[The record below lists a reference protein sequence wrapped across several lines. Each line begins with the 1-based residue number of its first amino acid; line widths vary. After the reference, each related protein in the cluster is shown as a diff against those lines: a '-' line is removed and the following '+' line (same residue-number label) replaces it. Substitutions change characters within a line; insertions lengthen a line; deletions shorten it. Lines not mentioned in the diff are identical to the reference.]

1 MRSLSFSSTSTAKAS
16 EQLVDHDTADAPA
29 KNKTERRRS
38 RIRNVA
44 VIAHVDHGKT
54 TLVDQLIR
62 LSLRPSLGE
71 VASTSISTTN
81 SEAES
86 RTAAASAS
94 APATAA
100 AAVDRLMD
108 SGDLERE
115 RGITITS
122 KVTRLV
128 FDGGPLIVNCVDTPG
143 HSDFSAEVDR
153 ILSMVDGV
161 VLVVD
166 VVEGPKSQTKYVLT
180 RALSLG
186 LQPLVV
192 LNKCD
197 RGDDALA
204 LIDSGETEDKISKLF
219 HTLRK
224 PSSSPDDTPALS
236 YRTLY
241 ASAKEGWITEDPMDV
256 FDLVSDSTSKRD
268 FGFRNLI
275 DAIFEDIPAPLIRT
289 YSDAAE
295 EAAEGG
301 DGDAEDETA
310 GLDRD
315 PFSLAAV
322 SVGYDP
328 YLGRVCTGRIVSG
341 SIRINDPVALI
352 KRDETASSSDE
363 AAAAA
368 ANKKGQRERP
378 SGSITGIFVY
388 EGIQRVPLLGGTAYA
403 GEIVTLAGVPHSISV
418 GDTITSRDNPVPDAI
433 ETPPLAPPTLSME
446 FGANTGPLAGLEG
459 SKVASSQVRDRLM
472 AEADNNVTLQV
483 QKSQSD
489 PEKTVIY
496 ARGELQLGILV
507 ETMRREGFELV
518 ISPPRIITKQCPDTG
533 HVLEPFEE
541 VMVDVDT
548 EYASAVV
555 SSLTGD
561 RKGILLESTVSTD
574 GKTHLVFEV
583 PSRGLLGFQSE
594 IATATKGSAVVNH
607 IFIGHQEHAGNLG
620 AGLGRGK
627 LVSSAAGKA
636 TSYALSSLESRGVL
650 FIEPSDLVYPGM
662 VIGQNAKN
670 GDLEVNPVRAKEK
683 SNVRYARLLL
693 FAVSTFLG
701 SP

>member
-1 MRSLSFSSTSTAKAS
+1 
-16 EQLVDHDTADAPA
+16 
-29 KNKTERRRS
+29 
-38 RIRNVA
+38 VA

-62 LSLRPSLGE
+62 LSLRPSLGD
-71 VASTSISTTN
+71 VASSSSSTSSESEGRTGST
-81 SEAES
+81 
-86 RTAAASAS
+86 AST
-94 APATAA
+94 P

-128 FDGGPLIVNCVDTPG
+128 FDGPLVVNCVDTPG

-161 VLVVD
+161 VLLVD
-166 VVEGPKSQTKYVLT
+166 VVEGPKSQTKYVLS
-180 RALSLG
+180 RALNLG

-204 LIDSGETEDKISKLF
+204 LVDSGETEDEIAKLF
-219 HTLRK
+219 RTLRK
-224 PSSSPDDTPALS
+224 PASDSSAAQSSSDVLS

-256 FDLVSDSTSKRD
+256 FDLVSSSKEAPQQDEARRRQ

-275 DAIFEDIPAPLIRT
+275 DAIFEDVPAPLIRT
-289 YSDAAE
+289 YNNTEVQGEDAGA
-295 EAAEGG
+295 
-301 DGDAEDETA
+301 DAQDETA

-341 SIRINDPVALI
+341 SIKINDPVALI
-352 KRDETASSSDE
+352 RRDETAAASASGSNDDGGAT
-363 AAAAA
+363 AAAT
-368 ANKKGQRERP
+368 KKGQQQRERP
-378 SGSITGIFVY
+378 SGNITGIFVY
-388 EGIQRVPLLGGTAYA
+388 EGIQRVPLQGGAAYA
-403 GEIVTLAGVPHSISV
+403 GEIVTLAGVPHSIAV
-418 GDTITSRDNPVPDAI
+418 GDTLTSKDNPVAEAI

-446 FGANTGPLAGLEG
+446 FGANNGPLAGLEG

-483 QKSQSD
+483 QKSASD

-518 ISPPRIITKQCPDTG
+518 ISPPRIITKTCPDTG
-533 HVLEPFEE
+533 RTLEPFEE

-561 RKGILLESTVSTD
+561 RKGILLESTVSSD

-607 IFIGHQEHAGNLG
+607 IFIGHQDHAGNLG

-636 TSYALSSLESRGVL
+636 TAYALTSLESRGVL
-650 FIEPSDLVYPGM
+650 FIEPSEHVYPGM
-662 VIGQNAKN
+662 VIGQNAKT
-670 GDLEVNPVRAKEK
+670 GDLDVNPVRAKEK
-683 SNVRYARLLL
+683 TNVRCASLCTCGVRSSL
-693 FAVSTFLG
+693 
-701 SP
+701 